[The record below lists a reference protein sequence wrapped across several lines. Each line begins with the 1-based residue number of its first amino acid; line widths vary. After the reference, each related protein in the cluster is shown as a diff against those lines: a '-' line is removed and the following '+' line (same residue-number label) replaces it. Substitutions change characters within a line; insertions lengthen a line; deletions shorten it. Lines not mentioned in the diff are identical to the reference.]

1 MKSLN
6 QRVMTMA
13 FVGLFSAV
21 SGSALAAG
29 ASSAFK
35 SYDANSDGKVSMD
48 EYEAQGGTKS
58 TFGTIDADGSKSLS
72 KDEFAKIESGSGY
85 SGSTGSSGRPIP
97 ATYARASSISAPLSG
112 VARLVNHAAPAVRC
126 GSVPNRC

>member
-85 SGSTGSSGRPIP
+85 SGSTGSSGADDSMSAPTDDGTAGGSSTSPAVP
-97 ATYARASSISAPLSG
+97 ATPASPSSG
-112 VARLVNHAAPAVRC
+112 
-126 GSVPNRC
+126 GGM